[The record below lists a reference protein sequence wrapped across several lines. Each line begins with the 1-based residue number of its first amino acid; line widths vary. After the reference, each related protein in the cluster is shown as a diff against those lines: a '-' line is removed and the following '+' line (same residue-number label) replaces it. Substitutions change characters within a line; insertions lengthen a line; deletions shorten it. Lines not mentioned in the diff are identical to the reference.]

1 MKPRRVVCSARRV
14 SVIST
19 ESEALPASPRLRS
32 RAGLAAALSLLAA
45 ALLSGLIGN
54 GLQVDASVDALVAA
68 SNPESAQQQSEAVF
82 GAADAVM
89 VGLLGREILTADDFA
104 AVRAV
109 SRALEDS
116 PLIAGSN
123 DITRVSVPS
132 GDSDAVDV
140 SSVYRRVRNAP
151 GLASTLALELA
162 ANPVLSGQLISA
174 DARAAAIVATPAEA
188 EVDADALRALAERT
202 LAEGGWTQR
211 LQVVITGPPVLKQAA
226 AGVLVADLKKLLPIM
241 FAVMLALLG
250 IAFLHWAAVLWPAL
264 VLCVALAWTLAAMA
278 AVGIPLNLVTVV
290 TPPLVITLG
299 LAYAM
304 HYISAHIDL
313 GDAASALAEQAH
325 AFRLTTLTTVIG
337 LLALLSNPLP
347 AVQLFAI
354 SSAIGVV
361 CAVGANLLLLPGLL
375 TIARPSAGLPAPLER
390 TLQSLGGLLGR
401 VVVQRRRL
409 IIGAALVVLVAM
421 LAATSRVH
429 TGTNV
434 LAGLPSDSLLRD
446 DFAQL
451 NTQFAG
457 ANRFGVLIDGYT
469 PDAMLQRAHIDAI
482 NQLQSQLAALP
493 GIGTASS
500 YLDTAR
506 MVNRSLR
513 GNTAELPSATALKQL
528 IVFAAPGEIYA
539 QVDPQF
545 QRALLVLTTTLT
557 DTADLTL
564 LLDEIDALTAALP
577 GSVQASTVGGSVE
590 LAQTISRLA
599 QGQGVSL
606 AIALLAI
613 FVVLCVVFAS
623 VRVGALTLLPN
634 VLPVAI
640 YFGLLGIAGI
650 PLGPTTSLV
659 ACIVLG
665 IAVDDT
671 LHYLLR
677 FNRMARDAA
686 DEQHAAQ
693 AAIKAVIRPITLTTL
708 ALCLGFLTLS
718 GSALAE
724 QALFGMLAALTL
736 ALAWFSDLL
745 LTPALSARAGMITLW
760 DVLRLDLGRD
770 PQDSI
775 PLLNQLSS
783 RQARIFALLS
793 DLHTVPAGTRVLNQ
807 GDAGDD
813 VYVVVDGTLK
823 VSTVEDGIRTDI
835 ATLTRGA
842 TIGEVGLFGLNR
854 TADVDAKTATRLL
867 RFTPKDL
874 DVIQRRY
881 PRIAA
886 RVYRNLNRIQAERRA
901 T

>member
-1 MKPRRVVCSARRV
+1 MLTV
-14 SVIST
+14 
-19 ESEALPASPRLRS
+19 L
-32 RAGLAAALSLLAA
+32 AGLVLGGTIG
-45 ALLSGLIGN
+45 SGLR
-54 GLQVDASVDALVAA
+54 VDASVDALVTQADA
-68 SNPESAQQQSEAVF
+68 DSAEQQSRAVF
-82 GAADAVM
+82 GSADAVM
-89 VGLLGREILTADDFA
+89 IGLLGTQPLNADDFA
-104 AVRAV
+104 AIRAV
-109 SRALEDS
+109 SNALAAHPWIERAT
-116 PLIAGSN
+116 
-123 DITRVSVPS
+123 DITRVSMPS
-132 GDSDAVDV
+132 GNGGDLDV
-140 SSVYRRVRNAP
+140 SSVYNRVRSAP
-151 GLASTLALELA
+151 ESAEALAQTLA
-162 ANPVLSGQLISA
+162 ANPVLRGQLISG
-174 DARAAAIVATPAEA
+174 DATAAAIIATPAAA
-188 EVDADALRALAERT
+188 EIDPGLLRSAVQDT
-202 LAEGGWTQR
+202 LDKGGWSHR
-211 LQVVITGPPVLKQAA
+211 LTVAITGPAVLKHAA
-226 AGVLVADLKKLLPIM
+226 AGVLVDDLQRLLPIM
-241 FAVMLALLG
+241 FAVMLGLLA

-264 VLCVALAWTLAAMA
+264 VLAVALTWTLAAMA
-278 AVGIPLNLVTVV
+278 LLGIPLNLVTVV

-304 HYISAHIDL
+304 HYLSAHIDY
-313 GDAASALAEQAH
+313 GNAAAALAEQSQ

-347 AVQLFAI
+347 AVQQFAI

-361 CAVGANLLLLPGLL
+361 CAVGATLLLLPGLL
-375 TIARPSAGLPAPLER
+375 TLAGPRRGLPAPLER
-390 TLQSLGGLLGR
+390 RLQNLGGWLGQL
-401 VVVQRRRL
+401 VVKFRTL
-409 IIGAALVVLVAM
+409 IIATSLVVLAAM
-421 LAATSRVH
+421 LAATGRVH
-429 TGTNV
+429 TGTDI
-434 LAGLPSDSLLRD
+434 LAGLPDTSALRD
-446 DFAQL
+446 DFTTL
-451 NTQFAG
+451 NSRFAG
-457 ANRFGVLIDGYT
+457 ANRFGILIDGYT
-469 PDAMLQRAHIDAI
+469 ADALLQRAHIDAI
-482 NQLQSQLAALP
+482 SQLQADLIELP

-506 MVNRSLR
+506 VINQSLR
-513 GNTAELPSATALKQL
+513 GEDAKLPSATTLKQL
-528 IVFAAPGEIYA
+528 IVFAAPGEIYD

-557 DTADLTL
+557 DTATLTR
-564 LLDEIDALTAALP
+564 LLDEIDALTARLP
-577 GSVQASTVGGSVE
+577 GSLQADTVGGSVE

-613 FVVLCVVFAS
+613 FVVLCVVFTS

-634 VLPVAI
+634 LLPVAI
-640 YFGLLGIAGI
+640 YFGLLGLAGI

-677 FNRMARDAA
+677 FNHIARAAA

-693 AAIKAVIRPITLTTL
+693 AAIKAVIRPITLTTV

-724 QALFGMLAALTL
+724 QARFGMLAALTL
-736 ALAWFSDLL
+736 ALAWVSDLV
-745 LTPALSARAGMITLW
+745 LTPALGARAGIVTLW
-760 DVLRLDLGRD
+760 DVLRLDLGKA

-775 PLLNQLSS
+775 PLLNKLTT

-793 DLHTVPAGTRVLNQ
+793 DLHTVPAGARVLRE

-813 VYVVVDGTLK
+813 VYVVVDGTLQ
-823 VSTVEDGIRTDI
+823 VSSTKQGQRTDI

-842 TIGEVGLFGLNR
+842 TIGEVGLFGLAR

-901 T
+901 M